1 LLSSIEGYTV
11 LVLWSV
17 DAMRVF
23 ESLRRVLLCV
33 AFFLSAGLAFSA
45 TVRTPTTDGIV
56 YGVADGQP
64 LTMDYYA
71 PKGEGPHPIAIIV
84 HGGGYIGGT
93 SKNGSEAY
101 CADFL
106 APAGYAVFSI
116 NYRLAPKYPYPY
128 MVYDVERAIRFI
140 RHNASQWD
148 GKPDSIALIGGSAG
162 GFLSNMVGL
171 LNGPGDSTAADPVD
185 RESAKVQAV
194 VTLFAQ
200 SSFATVPL
208 NPNTHAL
215 LDPLIKEK
223 GEAEALKEASPI
235 TYVSKDAPPFLQI
248 LGDKDEYIPFSEAT
262 NLDKALRKDG
272 VRSEIIRIPG
282 GMHATGGWYKVP
294 DVPDWERQ
302 MTVWLNKTLGHTG
315 RVGEGIQRREPASL
329 M

>member
-1 LLSSIEGYTV
+1 MSVFGFLRRFSIGATV
-11 LVLWSV
+11 FFFVASAFAV
-17 DAMRVF
+17 DARI
-23 ESLRRVLLCV
+23 
-33 AFFLSAGLAFSA
+33 
-45 TVRTPTTDGIV
+45 PTADGIV
-56 YGVADGQP
+56 YGVADGQQ

-71 PKGEGPHPIAIIV
+71 PKSAGPHPIAIIV

-101 CADFL
+101 CSDFL

-128 MVYDVERAIRFI
+128 MVYDVERAIRYI
-140 RHNASQWD
+140 RHNASRWD
-148 GKPDSIALIGGSAG
+148 ANPNAIALIGGSAG

-171 LNGPGDSTAADPVD
+171 RGTPGDPNATDPVD

-223 GEAEALKEASPI
+223 GETVALKEASPI

-248 LGDKDEYIPFSEAT
+248 LGDKDEYIPFREAT
-262 NLDKALRKDG
+262 NLDEALRKAG

-282 GMHATGGWYKVP
+282 GMHATGGWYKIP
-294 DVPDWERQ
+294 GVPDWERQ
-302 MTVWLNKTLGHTG
+302 MTVWLNNTLGHKG
-315 RVGEGIQRREPASL
+315 PVGEGIRKREPAL
-329 M
+329 AM